1 MKLLAFEAV
10 ELVPP
15 RIGHVPIA
23 VTMFSLGARNAT
35 AAATILL
42 VAWLHRQEQQTV
54 EVVRVLA
61 ASVALE
67 TGSVLHAEMLGS
79 DGTVVKS

>member
-10 ELVPP
+10 ELGPP

-54 EVVRVLA
+54 EVVRVA

>member
-10 ELVPP
+10 ELGPP

-35 AAATILL
+35 AAATILS

-54 EVVRVLA
+54 EVVRVA

>member
-10 ELVPP
+10 ELGPP

-54 EVVRVLA
+54 EVVRVA

-67 TGSVLHAEMLGS
+67 TGSVLHAEILGS

>member
-10 ELVPP
+10 ELGPA

-54 EVVRVLA
+54 EVVRVA